1 MKTLPFFLLVAA
13 VVTSCSQSGSQANK
27 NTDSLKTDVTSG
39 SSDGC
44 FLKTNGKDSVSLQ
57 LHIRDTSISG
67 DLSYRYFEK
76 DKNTGTISGNIRNNI
91 IHAQYAF
98 MSEGVQS
105 TRPVVFKLQDDKI
118 YEAVPDSI
126 NPEGIPVF
134 TNNDAALKFDVEP
147 LSKISCKE

>member
-1 MKTLPFFLLVAA
+1 MKTLPFFLLLAA

-27 NTDSLKTDVTSG
+27 NTDSLKTEVTSG
-39 SSDGC
+39 NSDAC
-44 FLKTNGKDSVSLQ
+44 FLKATGKDSVLLQ
-57 LHIRDTSISG
+57 VHIKDTSISG

-76 DKNTGTISGNIRNNI
+76 DRNTGAISGSIRNNI
-91 IHAQYAF
+91 IHAQYTF

-105 TRPVVFKLQDDKI
+105 TRPVVFKLQDDKA

-134 TNNDAALKFDVEP
+134 SGKDAALKFDVAP
-147 LSKISCKE
+147 LLKISCK